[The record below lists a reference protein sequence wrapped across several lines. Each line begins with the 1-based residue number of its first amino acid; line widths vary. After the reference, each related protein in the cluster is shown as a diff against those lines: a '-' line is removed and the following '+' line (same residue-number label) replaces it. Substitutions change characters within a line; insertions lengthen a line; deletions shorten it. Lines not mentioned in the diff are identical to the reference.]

1 MTKLSC
7 TDDDQHPLAEE
18 SRGQQTL
25 GGGSANVSLDLESE
39 GLLRI
44 TLRPGSRITEA
55 DGTSVRE
62 QFFTL
67 TGGTGCVVLLQVTGV
82 EYVSREAVRVFSEAA
97 TVKAFAIL
105 GRTPVDRVIAH
116 GRRGLPLP
124 VCPSRYFTEE
134 SEALAWLHTVSAAKA
149 ATVLGPS

>member
-1 MTKLSC
+1 MTTLSC
-7 TDDDQHPLAEE
+7 TADDQYPLGE

-25 GGGSANVSLDLESE
+25 DAGPANVSLDFESE

-55 DGTSVRE
+55 DGTSERE
-62 QFFTL
+62 QFFSL

-82 EYVSREAVRVFSEAA
+82 EYVSREAVPVFSEAA
-97 TVKAFAIL
+97 AVKAFAIL

-124 VCPSRYFTEE
+124 LCPTRYFPNE
-134 SEALAWLHTVSAAKA
+134 SEALAWLHTIIAGNAP
-149 ATVLGPS
+149 TDLQPS